1 MMYRRH
7 FKRMMDIVLSL
18 SAIVALS
25 PLLAVTAL
33 LISIFDPGPVIF
45 RQARVGR
52 NCILFNL
59 YKFRSMPVNTAELS
73 SDMADAIKLT
83 WIGRLIRRT
92 NIDELPQLAN
102 ILKGEMSIVGPRPA
116 IPSQQELLK
125 LRKAS
130 GAMDAMPGLTG
141 LAQISS
147 FDGMSISQKAEFDG
161 QYTAEIGFFRD
172 LFIISK
178 TFLYL
183 LKPPPKY

>member
-1 MMYRRH
+1 MYRRN

-33 LISIFDPGPVIF
+33 MISISDPGPVIF
-45 RQARVGR
+45 RQERIGK
-52 NCILFNL
+52 NFDQFNL
-59 YKFRSMPVNTAELS
+59 YKFRSMPVNTGNLP
-73 SDMADAIKLT
+73 SDKIGEIKLT

-92 NIDELPQLAN
+92 NIDELPQLLN
-102 ILKGEMSIVGPRPA
+102 ILRGEMSVVGPRPA
-116 IPSQQELLK
+116 IPSQHELLE
-125 LRKAS
+125 LRKAN
-130 GAMDAMPGLTG
+130 GAMAVLPGLTG

-172 LFIISK
+172 LFIIGK